1 VLDYLTSGGA
11 AGRRKNRPVGYSD
24 AKNREIGQGKGAA
37 LSIEDAAGAKE
48 GLKKPFLLVI
58 ESEGVVFDS
67 IEPAFRQGYIPA
79 FAALFSWG
87 LDPGLCARLF
97 THLSLASRLK
107 AAPPLVVL
115 LAALK
120 YLNRHFPSI
129 RRAAV
134 IQCLEGLISSTDFP
148 DEDSILPALYGAQED
163 SPKRAILEWLEE
175 SRSLLAEASLPR
187 CFVHARRFL
196 EALPEEFPGAEVLV
210 HATIPESV
218 ALNRWEIEGM
228 GSCFLRLAGPERG
241 DFPAYLRT
249 ALSQGYD
256 DKPLLVVGGS
266 YGSWQAAQAVG
277 ARFYPIISGG
287 EEKAWRDLR
296 ERFLPAFLQGK
307 SSYLRNDSSRFVS
320 LLFDELALSELVEP
334 YLPR

>member
-1 VLDYLTSGGA
+1 MLDYFTSGGA

-24 AKNREIGQGKGAA
+24 GRDRDAGQGKSQSPAIDEA
-37 LSIEDAAGAKE
+37 IRSKE
-48 GLKKPFLLVI
+48 GRKKPFLLVI

-67 IEPAFRQGYIPA
+67 IEPAFRQGYIPS

-107 AAPPLVVL
+107 ASPPLVVL

-120 YLNRHFPSI
+120 YLNRHFPSV
-129 RRAAV
+129 RRVAV
-134 IQCLEGLISSTDFP
+134 IQCLEGLIAAADFP

-175 SRSLLAEASLPR
+175 SRSLLAEAPPSR

-196 EALPEEFPGAEVLV
+196 ETLPEEFPGAEVLV
-210 HATIPESV
+210 HSTIPESV

-256 DKPLLVVGGS
+256 AKPLLVVGGS
-266 YGSWQAAQAVG
+266 YGAWQAAQAVG
-277 ARFYPIISGG
+277 ARFYPMISGG
-287 EEKAWRDLR
+287 EEKSWRDLQ
-296 ERFLPAFLQGK
+296 ERFIPAFLQGK
-307 SSYLRNDSSRFVS
+307 SSYLRTDSSRFVS